1 MKRIVGLA
9 VRAGGTAMIDDLRDQ
24 SETQFGAGS

>member
-1 MKRIVGLA
+1 MKRIIVLA
-9 VRAGGTAMIDDLRDQ
+9 VHTDGTVVINDLRDQ